1 MAPGSASHD
10 RLMKENAIMPAN
22 PPVPTSVAPVSGAE
36 RIATLDILRG
46 FALFG
51 ILVMNI
57 QAFAMIT
64 AAYINPPAVA
74 PTGAAEY
81 AIWLISHAFFDK
93 KFITL
98 FSMLF
103 GAGIVLMTQRAQAA
117 GNGALAL
124 HYRRMLWLL
133 VIGLI
138 HAYLIW
144 YGDILTAYALI
155 GMVAVFMRHWSPRR
169 LVIAGIVL
177 LALQQG
183 VFALIGAGITMLPPE
198 EIAIIADESW
208 LANGS
213 YALAEIEAYR
223 GSYAEQLAMR
233 VEQSLG
239 MQLFGIPT
247 EMFFYLL
254 GVMALGMAAFKSG
267 LLTGEWSNRAYV
279 RLAVTGLA
287 LGLSFVGLG
296 VVMNGNAGWEMTFSL
311 YFGRMPNTLAAP
323 LVALAYTALVILAVR
338 RFGPAMQ
345 ALFAPVGR
353 MAFSNYL
360 AQSVICTLIFYG
372 HGLGLFM
379 EVGRVGQILIVLS
392 IWIAMPLW
400 SRAWLARFRFGP
412 AEWLWRSLVY
422 RKAQPMLRRASL

>member
-1 MAPGSASHD
+1 MS
-10 RLMKENAIMPAN
+10 AN
-22 PPVPTSVAPVSGAE
+22 PPARVRVAPVSGTE

-57 QAFAMIT
+57 QAFAMIA

-74 PTGAAEY
+74 PTGTAEY
-81 AIWLISHAFFDK
+81 AIWLVSHVFFDK

-98 FSMLF
+98 FTMLF
-103 GAGIVLMTQRAQAA
+103 GAGIVLMTQRAQAV
-117 GNGALAL
+117 GNGPLTL

-169 LVIAGIVL
+169 LVIASLVL

-208 LANGS
+208 LATGS

-233 VEQSLG
+233 VQHSLA
-239 MQLFGIPT
+239 MQFFGIPT
-247 EMFFYLL
+247 EQFFYLL

-267 LLTGEWSNRAYV
+267 LMTGEWSNRAYT
-279 RLAVTGLA
+279 RLAAIGLA
-287 LGLSFVGLG
+287 LGLPLVALGL
-296 VVMNGNAGWEMTFSL
+296 VMNENAGWEMTFSL

-323 LVALAYTALVILAVR
+323 LLALAYTALVILAAR

-360 AQSVICTLIFYG
+360 AQSIICTLIFYG

-379 EVGRVGQILIVLS
+379 EVGRVGQILIVLA

-422 RKAQPMLRRASL
+422 RKAQPMLRRASVAAAG

>member
-1 MAPGSASHD
+1 MTSTATPLEAASTAPA
-10 RLMKENAIMPAN
+10 RI
-22 PPVPTSVAPVSGAE
+22 APVSGAE

-57 QAFAMIT
+57 QAFAMIA
-64 AAYINPPAVA
+64 AAYINPLAVA

-81 AIWLISHAFFDK
+81 AIWLVSHVFFDK

-98 FSMLF
+98 FTMLF
-103 GAGIVLMTQRAQAA
+103 GAGIVLMTQRAEAA
-117 GNGALAL
+117 GNGALSL
-124 HYRRMLWLL
+124 HYRRMFWLL

-169 LVIAGIVL
+169 LVIVGLAL
-177 LALQQG
+177 LAVQQ
-183 VFALIGAGITMLPPE
+183 VLFALIGAGITMVPPE
-198 EIAIIADESW
+198 EIAAIAEESW
-208 LANGS
+208 LAS
-213 YALAEIEAYR
+213 SSHALAEIAAYT
-223 GSYAEQLAMR
+223 GGFGEQLAMR
-233 VEQSLG
+233 IEQSLG
-239 MQLFGIPT
+239 LQFFGIPT
-247 EMFFYLL
+247 ELFFYLL

-267 LLTGEWSNRAYV
+267 LMTGEWSNRAYA
-279 RLAVTGLA
+279 RLAATGLA
-287 LGLSFVGLG
+287 LGLPLVGLG
-296 VVMNGNAGWEMTFSL
+296 VAMNQNADWEMTFSL

-323 LVALAYTALVILAVR
+323 LLALAYTALVILAAR

-345 ALFAPVGR
+345 AMFAPVGR

-360 AQSVICTLIFYG
+360 AQSIICTSIFYG

-379 EVGRVGQILIVLS
+379 QIDRLGQILIVLA
-392 IWIAMPLW
+392 IWVAMPLW

-422 RKAQPMLRRASL
+422 RKVQPMLRHA

>member
-1 MAPGSASHD
+1 MTSAATPLEPASTAPVGA
-10 RLMKENAIMPAN
+10 
-22 PPVPTSVAPVSGAE
+22 APVSGAE

-57 QAFAMIT
+57 QAFAMIA

-81 AIWLISHAFFDK
+81 AIWLVSHVFFDK

-98 FSMLF
+98 FTMLF
-103 GAGIVLMTQRAQAA
+103 GAGIVLMTQRAEAA
-117 GNGALAL
+117 GNGALSL
-124 HYRRMLWLL
+124 HYRRMFWLL
-133 VIGLI
+133 MIGLI

-169 LVIAGIVL
+169 LVIVGLAL
-177 LALQQG
+177 LAVQQG
-183 VFALIGAGITMLPPE
+183 LFALIGAGINMLPPE

-208 LANGS
+208 LATGS
-213 YALAEIEAYR
+213 HALAEIAAYR
-223 GSYAEQLAMR
+223 GSFAEQLAMR
-233 VEQSLG
+233 VEQSVA
-239 MQLFGIPT
+239 MHFFGIPT
-247 EMFFYLL
+247 EQFLYLL

-267 LLTGEWSNRAYV
+267 LLTGEWSNRAYL

-287 LGLSFVGLG
+287 LGLPLIGLG
-296 VVMNGNAGWEMTFSL
+296 VVMNENAGWEMTFSL

-323 LVALAYTALVILAVR
+323 LLAFAYIALVILAAR

-345 ALFAPVGR
+345 AVFAPVGR

-360 AQSVICTLIFYG
+360 AQSIICTFIFYG

-379 EVGRVGQILIVLS
+379 EVGRVGQILIVLA
-392 IWIAMPLW
+392 IWIAMPFW

-422 RKAQPMLRRASL
+422 RKAQPMRRHA

>member
-1 MAPGSASHD
+1 MTSTATPLEAASTAPA
-10 RLMKENAIMPAN
+10 RI
-22 PPVPTSVAPVSGAE
+22 APVSGAE

-57 QAFAMIT
+57 QAFAMIA
-64 AAYINPPAVA
+64 AAYINPLAVA

-81 AIWLISHAFFDK
+81 AIWLVSHVFFDK

-98 FSMLF
+98 FTMLF
-103 GAGIVLMTQRAQAA
+103 GAGIVLMTQRAEAA
-117 GNGALAL
+117 GNGALSL
-124 HYRRMLWLL
+124 HYRRMFWLL

-169 LVIAGIVL
+169 LVIVGLAL
-177 LALQQG
+177 LAVQQ
-183 VFALIGAGITMLPPE
+183 VLFALIGAGITMVPPE
-198 EIAIIADESW
+198 EIAAIAEESW
-208 LANGS
+208 LAS
-213 YALAEIEAYR
+213 SSHALAEIAAYT
-223 GSYAEQLAMR
+223 GGFGEQLAMR
-233 VEQSLG
+233 IEQSLG
-239 MQLFGIPT
+239 LQFFGIPT
-247 EMFFYLL
+247 ELFFYLL

-267 LLTGEWSNRAYV
+267 LMTGEWSNRAYA
-279 RLAVTGLA
+279 RLAATGLA
-287 LGLSFVGLG
+287 LGLPLVGLG
-296 VVMNGNAGWEMTFSL
+296 VAMNQNADWEMTFSL

-323 LVALAYTALVILAVR
+323 LLALAYTALVILAAR

-345 ALFAPVGR
+345 AMFAPVGR

-360 AQSVICTLIFYG
+360 AQSIICTSIFYG

-379 EVGRVGQILIVLS
+379 QIDRLGQILIVLA
-392 IWIAMPLW
+392 I
-400 SRAWLARFRFGP
+400 
-412 AEWLWRSLVY
+412 
-422 RKAQPMLRRASL
+422 

>member
-1 MAPGSASHD
+1 MTSAATPLEPASTAPVGA
-10 RLMKENAIMPAN
+10 
-22 PPVPTSVAPVSGAE
+22 APVSGAE

-57 QAFAMIT
+57 QAFAMIA

-81 AIWLISHAFFDK
+81 AIWLVSHVFFDK

-98 FSMLF
+98 FTMLF
-103 GAGIVLMTQRAQAA
+103 GAGIVLMTQRAEAA
-117 GNGALAL
+117 GNGALSL
-124 HYRRMLWLL
+124 HYRRMFWLL
-133 VIGLI
+133 MIGLI

-169 LVIAGIVL
+169 LVIVGLAL
-177 LALQQG
+177 LAVQQG
-183 VFALIGAGITMLPPE
+183 LFALIGAGINMLPPE

-208 LANGS
+208 LATGS
-213 YALAEIEAYR
+213 HALAEIAAYR
-223 GSYAEQLAMR
+223 GSFAEQLAMR
-233 VEQSLG
+233 VEQSVA
-239 MQLFGIPT
+239 MHFFGIPT
-247 EMFFYLL
+247 EQLLYLL

-267 LLTGEWSNRAYV
+267 LLTGEWSNRAYL

-287 LGLSFVGLG
+287 LGLPLIGLG
-296 VVMNGNAGWEMTFSL
+296 VVMNENAGWEMTFSL

-323 LVALAYTALVILAVR
+323 LLAFAYIALVILAAR

-345 ALFAPVGR
+345 AVFAPVGR

-360 AQSVICTLIFYG
+360 AQSIICTFIFYG

-379 EVGRVGQILIVLS
+379 EVGRVGQILIVLA
-392 IWIAMPLW
+392 IWIAMPFW

-422 RKAQPMLRRASL
+422 RKAQPMRRHA

>member
-1 MAPGSASHD
+1 MTVKPSAA
-10 RLMKENAIMPAN
+10 AIA
-22 PPVPTSVAPVSGAE
+22 PTSDTE

-57 QAFAMIT
+57 QAFAMIA
-64 AAYINPPAVA
+64 AAYVNPLAVPPA
-74 PTGAAEY
+74 GAAEY
-81 AIWLISHAFFDK
+81 AIWLVSHVFFDK

-98 FSMLF
+98 FTMLF
-103 GAGIVLMTQRAQAA
+103 GAGIVLMTQRAEAA
-117 GNGALAL
+117 GKGALSL
-124 HYRRMLWLL
+124 HYRRMVWLL

-155 GMVAVFMRHWSPRR
+155 GMVAVFMRRWSPRK
-169 LVIAGIVL
+169 LVIVAIVL

-183 VFALIGAGITMLPPE
+183 VLALIGAGITMLPPE
-198 EIAIIADESW
+198 EIAAIAEESW
-208 LANGS
+208 LASGS
-213 YALAEIEAYR
+213 HALAEIAAYQ
-223 GSYAEQLAMR
+223 GGFSEQLAMR
-233 VEQSLG
+233 FVQSLG
-239 MQLFGIPT
+239 MQLFGIAT
-247 EMFFYLL
+247 EQFLYLL

-267 LLTGEWSNRAYV
+267 LMTGEWSSRAYA
-279 RLAVTGLA
+279 RLAVTGLV
-287 LGLSFVGLG
+287 LGLPIVGLG
-296 VVMNGNAGWEMTFSL
+296 LVMNANAGWEMTFSL

-323 LVALAYTALVILAVR
+323 LLAFAYMALVILAAR

-345 ALFAPVGR
+345 AVFAPVGR

-379 EVGRVGQILIVLS
+379 EVGRVGQIAIVLA
-392 IWIAMPLW
+392 IWVAMPIW
-400 SRAWLARFRFGP
+400 SRAWRARFRFGP

-422 RKAQPMLRRASL
+422 RKTQPMLRHSPVAVAG

>member
-1 MAPGSASHD
+1 MTSAATPLEPASTAPVGA
-10 RLMKENAIMPAN
+10 
-22 PPVPTSVAPVSGAE
+22 APVSGAE

-57 QAFAMIT
+57 QAFAMIA

-81 AIWLISHAFFDK
+81 AIWLVSHVFFDK

-98 FSMLF
+98 FTMLF

-124 HYRRMLWLL
+124 HYRRMFWLL

-169 LVIAGIVL
+169 LVIVGLAL
-177 LALQQG
+177 LAVQQG
-183 VFALIGAGITMLPPE
+183 LFALIGAGINMLPPE

-208 LANGS
+208 LATGS
-213 YALAEIEAYR
+213 HALAEIAAYR
-223 GSYAEQLAMR
+223 GSFAEQLAMR
-233 VEQSLG
+233 VEQSVA
-239 MQLFGIPT
+239 MHFFGIPT
-247 EMFFYLL
+247 EQFLYLL

-267 LLTGEWSNRAYV
+267 LLTGEWSNRAYL

-287 LGLSFVGLG
+287 LGLPLIGLG
-296 VVMNGNAGWEMTFSL
+296 VVMNENAGWEMTFSL

-323 LVALAYTALVILAVR
+323 LLAFAYIALVILAAR

-345 ALFAPVGR
+345 AVFAPVGR

-360 AQSVICTLIFYG
+360 AQSIICTFIFYG

-379 EVGRVGQILIVLS
+379 EVGRVGQILIVLA
-392 IWIAMPLW
+392 IWIAMPFW

-422 RKAQPMLRRASL
+422 RKAQPMRRHA

>member
-1 MAPGSASHD
+1 M
-10 RLMKENAIMPAN
+10 ITT
-22 PPVPTSVAPVSGAE
+22 PPTATHIAPVAGAE

-57 QAFAMIT
+57 QVFAMIA
-64 AAYINPPAVA
+64 AAYINPPAVP
-74 PTGAAEY
+74 PTGVAEY
-81 AIWLISHAFFDK
+81 AIWLVSHVFFDR

-98 FSMLF
+98 FTMLF
-103 GAGIVLMTQRAQAA
+103 GAGIVLMTQRAEAA

-124 HYRRMLWLL
+124 HYRRMIWLL

-144 YGDILTAYALI
+144 YGDVLTAYALI
-155 GMVAVFMRHWSPRR
+155 GMVAVFMRRWSPRR
-169 LVIAGIVL
+169 LVTAAIVL

-183 VFALIGAGITMLPPE
+183 VFALIGTGITMLPPE
-198 EIAIIADESW
+198 EIAIIADENW
-208 LANGS
+208 LASGS
-213 YALAEIEAYR
+213 HALAEIAAYR
-223 GSYAEQLAMR
+223 GSFGEQLAMR
-233 VEQSLG
+233 VEQSLA
-239 MQLFGIPT
+239 MQFFGIPT
-247 EMFFYLL
+247 EQFLYLL

-267 LLTGEWSNRAYV
+267 LMTGDWSNRAYT
-279 RLAVTGLA
+279 RLAVTGLV
-287 LGLSFVGLG
+287 LGLPLVALG
-296 VVMNGNAGWEMTFSL
+296 VVLNQNAGWEMTFSL

-323 LVALAYTALVILAVR
+323 LLAFAYMALVILAAR

-345 ALFAPVGR
+345 AVFAPVGR

-360 AQSVICTLIFYG
+360 AQSIICTLIFYG

-379 EVGRVGQILIVLS
+379 EVGRVGQIAIVLA
-392 IWIAMPLW
+392 IWVAMPLW

-422 RKAQPMLRRASL
+422 RKAQPMLRRAPVAAAG

>member
-1 MAPGSASHD
+1 MNRSVTQLAPPSTAPNGF
-10 RLMKENAIMPAN
+10 
-22 PPVPTSVAPVSGAE
+22 APVSGAE

-57 QAFAMIT
+57 QAFAMIS
-64 AAYINPPAVA
+64 AAYINPLAV
-74 PTGAAEY
+74 PPVGNAEY
-81 AIWLISHAFFDK
+81 AIWLVSHVFFDE

-103 GAGIVLMTQRAQAA
+103 GAGIVLMTQRAEAA

-124 HYRRMLWLL
+124 HYRRMVWLL

-155 GMVAVFMRHWSPRR
+155 GMVAVFMRNWSPRN
-169 LVIAGIVL
+169 LIAAGLGFL
-177 LALQQG
+177 LLHFMIAAFMG
-183 VFALIGAGITMLPPE
+183 FGITQLPYEEVSELEVFVWYPHDFYRVA
-198 EIAIIADESW
+198 EIA
-208 LANGS
+208 
-213 YALAEIEAYR
+213 AYR
-223 GSYAEQLAMR
+223 GGFLEQLPIR
-233 VEQSLG
+233 IEQSLS
-239 MQLFGIPT
+239 MHLFVLPT
-247 EMFFYLL
+247 DLLPYLL
-254 GVMALGMAAFKSG
+254 AVMAWGMAAFKSG
-267 LLTGEWSNRAYV
+267 LMTGEWSNRAYA

-287 LGLSFVGLG
+287 LGLPLTALG
-296 VVMNGNAGWEMTFSL
+296 VVMNENAGWEMTFSL

-323 LVALAYTALVILAVR
+323 LLALSYTALVILAAR

-345 ALFAPVGR
+345 ALFTPVGR

-360 AQSVICTLIFYG
+360 AQSIICTFIFYG

-379 EVGRVGQILIVLS
+379 EVGRVGQIMIVFA

-422 RKAQPMLRRASL
+422 RKAQPMLRHA

>member
-1 MAPGSASHD
+1 MT
-10 RLMKENAIMPAN
+10 AN
-22 PPVPTSVAPVSGAE
+22 PPTLTPVAPVPGAE

-57 QAFAMIT
+57 QAFAMIA
-64 AAYINPPAVA
+64 AAYINPPAVP
-74 PTGAAEY
+74 PTGVVEY
-81 AIWLISHAFFDK
+81 AIWLVSHVFFDR

-98 FSMLF
+98 FTMLF
-103 GAGIVLMTQRAQAA
+103 GAGIVLMTQRAEAA
-117 GNGALAL
+117 GNGALSL
-124 HYRRMLWLL
+124 HYRRMGWLL

-155 GMVAVFMRHWSPRR
+155 GMVAVFMRRWSPRR
-169 LVIAGIVL
+169 LVTVGVVL

-183 VFALIGAGITMLPPE
+183 VHALIGTGITMLPPE
-198 EIAIIADESW
+198 EIAIIADENWFATS
-208 LANGS
+208 S
-213 YALAEIEAYR
+213 YALAEIAAYR
-223 GSYAEQLAMR
+223 GSFGEQLAMR
-233 VEQSLG
+233 AMQS
-239 MQLFGIPT
+239 MEVQLFGIPT
-247 EMFFYLL
+247 EFFFYLL

-267 LLTGEWSNRAYV
+267 LMTGEWSNRAYT

-287 LGLSFVGLG
+287 LGLPLVGLG
-296 VVMNGNAGWEMTFSL
+296 VVMNENAGWEMTFSL
-311 YFGRMPNTLAAP
+311 YFGRMPNALAAP
-323 LVALAYTALVILAVR
+323 LLALSYTALVILAAR

-345 ALFAPVGR
+345 AVFAPVGR

-379 EVGRVGQILIVLS
+379 EVGRVGQIAIVLA
-392 IWIAMPLW
+392 IWVAMPIW

-422 RKAQPMLRRASL
+422 RKGQPMLRRAPVTAAG

>member
-1 MAPGSASHD
+1 MTSAATPLEPASTAPVGA
-10 RLMKENAIMPAN
+10 
-22 PPVPTSVAPVSGAE
+22 APVSGAE

-57 QAFAMIT
+57 QAFAMIA

-81 AIWLISHAFFDK
+81 AIWLISHVFFDK

-98 FSMLF
+98 FTMLF
-103 GAGIVLMTQRAQAA
+103 GAGIVLMTQRAEAA
-117 GNGALAL
+117 GNGALSL
-124 HYRRMLWLL
+124 HYRRMFWLL
-133 VIGLI
+133 MIGLI

-169 LVIAGIVL
+169 LVIVGLAL
-177 LALQQG
+177 LAVQQG
-183 VFALIGAGITMLPPE
+183 LFALIGAGINMLPPE

-208 LANGS
+208 LATGS
-213 YALAEIEAYR
+213 HALAEIAAYR
-223 GSYAEQLAMR
+223 GSFAEQLAMR
-233 VEQSLG
+233 VEQSVA
-239 MQLFGIPT
+239 MHFFGIPT
-247 EMFFYLL
+247 EQFLYLL

-267 LLTGEWSNRAYV
+267 LLTGEWSNRAYL

-287 LGLSFVGLG
+287 LGLPLIGLG
-296 VVMNGNAGWEMTFSL
+296 VVMNENAGWEMTFSL

-323 LVALAYTALVILAVR
+323 LLAFAYIALVILAAR

-345 ALFAPVGR
+345 AVFAPVGR

-360 AQSVICTLIFYG
+360 AQSIICTFIFYG

-379 EVGRVGQILIVLS
+379 EVGRVGQILIVLA
-392 IWIAMPLW
+392 IWIAMPFW

-422 RKAQPMLRRASL
+422 RKAQPMRRHA

>member
-1 MAPGSASHD
+1 
-10 RLMKENAIMPAN
+10 MPAN
-22 PPVPTSVAPVSGAE
+22 PSAPASVAPVSGAE
-36 RIATLDILRG
+36 RIATLDVLRG

-57 QAFAMIT
+57 QVFAMIA
-64 AAYINPPAVA
+64 AAYINPLAVA
-74 PTGAAEY
+74 PTGAVEY
-81 AIWLISHAFFDK
+81 AIWLVSHVFFDK

-98 FSMLF
+98 FTMLF
-103 GAGIVLMTQRAQAA
+103 GAGIVLMTQRAEAA

-124 HYRRMLWLL
+124 HYRRMIWLL

-155 GMVAVFMRHWSPRR
+155 GMIAVFMRHWSPRR
-169 LVIAGIVL
+169 LVIAGFVL

-208 LANGS
+208 LASSS

-247 EMFFYLL
+247 ELFFYLL

-267 LLTGEWSNRAYV
+267 LMTGEWSSRAYA

-287 LGLSFVGLG
+287 LGLPLIGLG
-296 VVMNGNAGWEMTFSL
+296 VVMNENAGWEMTFSL

-323 LVALAYTALVILAVR
+323 LLALAYTALVILAAR

-345 ALFAPVGR
+345 AVFAPVGR

-360 AQSVICTLIFYG
+360 AQSIVCTLIFYG

-379 EVGRVGQILIVLS
+379 EVGRVGQILIVLA

-422 RKAQPMLRRASL
+422 RKAQPMLRRASVAAAG

>member
-1 MAPGSASHD
+1 MTSAATPLEPASTAPVGA
-10 RLMKENAIMPAN
+10 
-22 PPVPTSVAPVSGAE
+22 APVSGAE

-57 QAFAMIT
+57 QAFAMIA

-81 AIWLISHAFFDK
+81 AIWLVSHVFFDK

-98 FSMLF
+98 FTMLF
-103 GAGIVLMTQRAQAA
+103 GAGIVLMTQRAEAA
-117 GNGALAL
+117 GNGALSL
-124 HYRRMLWLL
+124 HYRRMFWLL
-133 VIGLI
+133 MIGLI

-169 LVIAGIVL
+169 LVIVGLAL
-177 LALQQG
+177 LAVQQG
-183 VFALIGAGITMLPPE
+183 FFALIGAGINMLPPE

-208 LANGS
+208 LATGS
-213 YALAEIEAYR
+213 HALAEIAAYR
-223 GSYAEQLAMR
+223 GSFAEQLAMR
-233 VEQSLG
+233 VEQSVA
-239 MQLFGIPT
+239 MHFFGIPT
-247 EMFFYLL
+247 ELFLYLL

-267 LLTGEWSNRAYV
+267 LLTGEWSNRAYL

-287 LGLSFVGLG
+287 LGLPLIGLG
-296 VVMNGNAGWEMTFSL
+296 VVMNENAGWEMTFSL

-323 LVALAYTALVILAVR
+323 LLAFAYIALVILAAR

-345 ALFAPVGR
+345 AVFAPVGR

-360 AQSVICTLIFYG
+360 AQSIICTFIFYG

-379 EVGRVGQILIVLS
+379 EVGRVGQILIVLA
-392 IWIAMPLW
+392 IWIAMPFW

-422 RKAQPMLRRASL
+422 RKAQPMRRHA

>member
-1 MAPGSASHD
+1 MTSTATPLEAASTAPA
-10 RLMKENAIMPAN
+10 RI
-22 PPVPTSVAPVSGAE
+22 APVSGAE

-57 QAFAMIT
+57 QAFAMIA
-64 AAYINPPAVA
+64 AAYINPLAVA

-81 AIWLISHAFFDK
+81 AIWLVSHVFFDK

-98 FSMLF
+98 FTMLF
-103 GAGIVLMTQRAQAA
+103 GAGIVLMTQRAEAA
-117 GNGALAL
+117 GNGALSL
-124 HYRRMLWLL
+124 HYRRMFWLL

-169 LVIAGIVL
+169 LVIVGLAL
-177 LALQQG
+177 LAVQQ
-183 VFALIGAGITMLPPE
+183 VLFALIGAGITMVPPE
-198 EIAIIADESW
+198 EIAAIAEESW
-208 LANGS
+208 LAS
-213 YALAEIEAYR
+213 SSHALAEIAAYT
-223 GSYAEQLAMR
+223 GGFGEQLAMR
-233 VEQSLG
+233 IEQSLG
-239 MQLFGIPT
+239 LQFFGIPT
-247 EMFFYLL
+247 ELFFYLL

-267 LLTGEWSNRAYV
+267 LMTGEWSNRAYA
-279 RLAVTGLA
+279 RLAATGLA
-287 LGLSFVGLG
+287 LGLPLVGLG
-296 VVMNGNAGWEMTFSL
+296 VVMNQNADWEMTFSL

-323 LVALAYTALVILAVR
+323 LLAFAYTALVILAAR

-345 ALFAPVGR
+345 AMFAPVGR

-360 AQSVICTLIFYG
+360 AQSIICTSIFYG

-379 EVGRVGQILIVLS
+379 QIDRLGQILIVLA
-392 IWIAMPLW
+392 IWVAMPLW

-422 RKAQPMLRRASL
+422 RKVQPMLRHA

>member
-1 MAPGSASHD
+1 
-10 RLMKENAIMPAN
+10 MPAN
-22 PPVPTSVAPVSGAE
+22 PPAPTSVAPVSGAE

-57 QAFAMIT
+57 QAFAMIA

-74 PTGAAEY
+74 PTGTAEY
-81 AIWLISHAFFDK
+81 AIWLVSHVFFDK

-177 LALQQG
+177 LALQQA

-267 LLTGEWSNRAYV
+267 LMTGEWSNRAYA

-287 LGLSFVGLG
+287 LGLPLVGLG

-323 LVALAYTALVILAVR
+323 LVALAYTALVILAAR

-379 EVGRVGQILIVLS
+379 EVGRVGQILIVLA
-392 IWIAMPLW
+392 IWFAMPLW

-422 RKAQPMLRRASL
+422 RKAQPMLRRASLAAAG